1 MRLFWQLRAS
11 STTSYTIYISA
22 KNHCGAAFKTC
33 PDFFLVPFEVV
44 EKLSKWSHALSKTS
58 PKQFGRRPEW
68 KIQFQS
74 CRICRHFEELAK
86 LSASRKT
93 FIQAKKKKVLLRSFC
108 DFNNLTGQN
117 NLFQLIIYFILFFQ
131 KALLFSMVVIFFS
144 WFNIRFFCFIHSG
157 ALGLKLFDWSN
168 AWLDLS
174 CPLSWV
180 IHFPIV
186 SHCTM
191 SWKKI

>member
-1 MRLFWQLRAS
+1 MDADVFFYPFWVVALCVVTQ
-11 STTSYTIYISA
+11 SYNLHFCKKSLLDD
-22 KNHCGAAFKTC
+22 GAAFKTC

-93 FIQAKKKKVLLRSFC
+93 FIQAKKKKVCF
-108 DFNNLTGQN
+108 
-117 NLFQLIIYFILFFQ
+117 
-131 KALLFSMVVIFFS
+131 KALRLQQ
-144 WFNIRFFCFIHSG
+144 
-157 ALGLKLFDWSN
+157 FDWSKQFISI
-168 AWLDLS
+168 DY
-174 CPLSWV
+174 V
-180 IHFPIV
+180 FHFIFSKGFV
-186 SHCTM
+186 VFYGGNICFM
-191 SWKKI
+191 I

>member
-1 MRLFWQLRAS
+1 MDADVFFLSILGGVVRA
-11 STTSYTIYISA
+11 TLATQSYNLHFCKKSLLDDV
-22 KNHCGAAFKTC
+22 GAAFKTC

-117 NLFQLIIYFILFFQ
+117 NFSIDYFILFY
-131 KALLFSMVVIFFS
+131 FSK
-144 WFNIRFFCFIHSG
+144 WFVFHDNCFI
-157 ALGLKLFDWSN
+157 
-168 AWLDLS
+168 
-174 CPLSWV
+174 
-180 IHFPIV
+180 I
-186 SHCTM
+186 
-191 SWKKI
+191 

>member
-1 MRLFWQLRAS
+1 MRLWQLKLLRA
-11 STTSYTIYISA
+11 TIYISA

-93 FIQAKKKKVLLRSFC
+93 FIQASKKKKVCFEALRLQQFDWSKQSF
-108 DFNNLTGQN
+108 NW
-117 NLFQLIIYFILFFQ
+117 LFYFILFSKWFVFRR
-131 KALLFSMVVIFFS
+131 LLI
-144 WFNIRFFCFIHSG
+144 II
-157 ALGLKLFDWSN
+157 L
-168 AWLDLS
+168 
-174 CPLSWV
+174 
-180 IHFPIV
+180 
-186 SHCTM
+186 
-191 SWKKI
+191 

>member
-1 MRLFWQLRAS
+1 MISDERGKKVKFWIKNMDADMFLIHFWVVAPCEFS
-11 STTSYTIYISA
+11 GNFTSYTIYISA

-117 NLFQLIIYFILFFQ
+117 NLSIDYFIFSKWFVFHE
-131 KALLFSMVVIFFS
+131 LLIS
-144 WFNIRFFCFIHSG
+144 
-157 ALGLKLFDWSN
+157 
-168 AWLDLS
+168 
-174 CPLSWV
+174 
-180 IHFPIV
+180 
-186 SHCTM
+186 
-191 SWKKI
+191 

>member
-1 MRLFWQLRAS
+1 MRFFWQLRAS
-11 STTSYTIYISA
+11 STTTYTIYISA

-117 NLFQLIIYFILFFQ
+117 NLFQLIIFHFI
-131 KALLFSMVVIFFS
+131 FSKGFVVFYGG
-144 WFNIRFFCFIHSG
+144 NICFMI
-157 ALGLKLFDWSN
+157 
-168 AWLDLS
+168 
-174 CPLSWV
+174 
-180 IHFPIV
+180 
-186 SHCTM
+186 
-191 SWKKI
+191 

>member
-1 MRLFWQLRAS
+1 MNADVFLIHFGWWRHATLA
-11 STTSYTIYISA
+11 TTQSYNLHFCKKSLLD
-22 KNHCGAAFKTC
+22 GAAFKTC

-93 FIQAKKKKVLLRSFC
+93 FIQASKKKKVCFEALR
-108 DFNNLTGQN
+108 LQ
-117 NLFQLIIYFILFFQ
+117 Q
-131 KALLFSMVVIFFS
+131 
-144 WFNIRFFCFIHSG
+144 
-157 ALGLKLFDWSN
+157 FDWSKQSFN
-168 AWLDLS
+168 WLFYFIFKMVCFLQ
-174 CPLSWV
+174 V
-180 IHFPIV
+180 IDNCFI
-186 SHCTM
+186 
-191 SWKKI
+191 I